1 MTDGKI
7 EVLGEKQV
15 MLPFSAMMSLQSASS
30 FDSVSKEIKT
40 TMISYG
46 KKMGSSA
53 GGMVK
58 SVQDIYETMGLG
70 KMEIIKLEADKK
82 ETVLRIQNISFTDT
96 TLVEGVLCG
105 LFSFLFNK
113 DLTRKNITVT
123 KKGTYMDVT
132 IK

>member
-1 MTDGKI
+1 
-7 EVLGEKQV
+7 
-15 MLPFSAMMSLQSASS
+15 MSGSRVIP
-30 FDSVSKEIKT
+30 DEEI
-40 TMISYG
+40 G
-46 KKMGSSA
+46 RLKKA
-53 GGMVK
+53 
-58 SVQDIYETMGLG
+58 EELG
-70 KMEIIKLEADKK
+70 KRGLARKINSLLWNFIP
-82 ETVLRIQNISFTDT
+82 VRIQNISFTDT